1 VGDARL
7 NRLWA
12 VVCVCAGVFLLMWP
26 LSWIKAN
33 ILNEDLQNRCG
44 HVYTASF
51 PFEKSC
57 THENGTVEGAN
68 SSLFNGIFYGS
79 MTAAAVSLTAAL
91 ALDARERKK
100 SRGASVA

>member
-26 LSWIKAN
+26 LSSIKAN
-33 ILNEDLQNRCG
+33 ILKEDLQNRCDV
-44 HVYTASF
+44 HTSSF

-57 THENGTVEGAN
+57 TREDGTVEGAN

-100 SRGASVA
+100 PRGASAA